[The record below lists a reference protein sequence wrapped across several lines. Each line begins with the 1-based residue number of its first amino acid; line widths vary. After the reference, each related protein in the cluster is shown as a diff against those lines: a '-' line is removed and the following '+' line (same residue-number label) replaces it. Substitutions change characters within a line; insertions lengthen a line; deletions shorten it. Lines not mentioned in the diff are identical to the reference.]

1 MKKTVMIL
9 AAMAAVLVS
18 CDKAETDDVK
28 QEEVIETV
36 SSDTVFYSGTLL
48 ANASSGDCQ
57 TPNTRISIN
66 PSDKADSTS
75 ITIFKAKLAQ
85 RMPAMDIIIPGIT
98 VAKNGNVTLLSS
110 ETSVPLA
117 MGNPFPNYTVT
128 EFEGEIVNDEITFAL
143 KFGST
148 PTSFSGQKESLKQSQ
163 Q

>member
-1 MKKTVMIL
+1 
-9 AAMAAVLVS
+9 MAAVLVS
-18 CDKAETDDVK
+18 CDNEETDNIK
-28 QEEVIETV
+28 QEEDVV
-36 SSDTVFYSGTLL
+36 AVNSDSVFYSGTLL

-57 TPNTRISIN
+57 TPDTKISIN

-98 VAKNGNVTLLSS
+98 VQKNGDVTILSADS
-110 ETSVPLA
+110 TIPLA

-128 EFEGEIVNDEITFAL
+128 EFEGEILNDEITFSL

-148 PTSFSGQKESLKQSQ
+148 PTSYSGQLLK
-163 Q
+163 

>member
-57 TPNTRISIN
+57 TPDTKISIN

-75 ITIFKAKLAQ
+75 ITIFKAKLAN
-85 RMPAMDIIIPGIT
+85 RMPAMDITIPGIT
-98 VAKNGNVTLLSS
+98 VQKNGNVTLISTQS
-110 ETSVPLA
+110 SVPLA

-128 EFEGEIVNDEITFAL
+128 EFEGEILNDEITFSL

-148 PTSFSGQKESLKQSQ
+148 PTSYSGRIVR
-163 Q
+163 

>member
-1 MKKTVMIL
+1 MKKTVFIL

-18 CDKAETDDVK
+18 CEKEETDNIK
-28 QEEVIETV
+28 QEENVVTV
-36 SSDTVFYSGTLL
+36 NSDTVFYSGTLL
-48 ANASSGDCQ
+48 ANASSGDCE

-98 VAKNGNVTLLSS
+98 VNKNGNVTVLAADS
-110 ETSVPLA
+110 TVPLA

-128 EFEGEIVNDEITFAL
+128 GFEGEILNDEITFSL

-148 PTSFSGQKESLKQSQ
+148 PTSYSGQLLK
-163 Q
+163 

>member
-1 MKKTVMIL
+1 MKKTVFIL

-18 CDKAETDDVK
+18 CDKAETDNVK
-28 QEEVIETV
+28 QEEDVVTV
-36 SSDTVFYSGTLL
+36 NSDTVFYSGTLL

-57 TPNTRISIN
+57 TPNTKICIN

-98 VAKNGNVTLLSS
+98 VNKNGNVTILAADS
-110 ETSVPLA
+110 TVPLA

-128 EFEGEIVNDEITFAL
+128 EFEGEILNDEITFSL

-148 PTSFSGQKESLKQSQ
+148 PTSFSGKLTD
-163 Q
+163 

>member
-18 CDKAETDDVK
+18 CDKAETDNIK
-28 QEEVIETV
+28 QEEDVVTV
-36 SSDTVFYSGTLL
+36 NSDTVFYSGTLL
-48 ANASSGDCQ
+48 ANASSGDCE
-57 TPNTRISIN
+57 TPNTKICIN

-98 VAKNGNVTLLSS
+98 VNKNGNVTVLTADS
-110 ETSVPLA
+110 TVPLA

-128 EFEGEIVNDEITFAL
+128 GFEGEILNDEITFSL

-148 PTSFSGQKESLKQSQ
+148 PTSYSGQLLK
-163 Q
+163 

>member
-1 MKKTVMIL
+1 MIL

-36 SSDTVFYSGTLL
+36 SSDTIFYSGTLL

-57 TPNTRISIN
+57 TPDTKISIN

-75 ITIFKAKLAQ
+75 ITIFKAKLAN
-85 RMPAMDIIIPGIT
+85 RMPAMDITIPGIT
-98 VAKNGNVTLLSS
+98 VQKNGNVTLISTES
-110 ETSVPLA
+110 SVPLA

-128 EFEGEIVNDEITFAL
+128 EFEGEILNDEITFSL

-148 PTSFSGQKESLKQSQ
+148 PTSYSGRIVR
-163 Q
+163 

>member
-28 QEEVIETV
+28 QEKVIETV
-36 SSDTVFYSGTLL
+36 ISDTVFYSGTLL

-57 TPNTRISIN
+57 TPDTKISIN

-75 ITIFKAKLAQ
+75 ITIFKAKLAN
-85 RMPAMDIIIPGIT
+85 RMPAMDITIPGIT
-98 VAKNGNVTLLSS
+98 VQKNGNVTLISTES
-110 ETSVPLA
+110 SVPLA

-128 EFEGEIVNDEITFAL
+128 EFEGEILNDEITFSL

-148 PTSFSGQKESLKQSQ
+148 PTSYSGQIVK
-163 Q
+163 

>member
-1 MKKTVMIL
+1 MKKTVFIL

-18 CDKAETDDVK
+18 CNKAETDNVK

-36 SSDTVFYSGTLL
+36 SNDTVFYSGTLL

-57 TPNTRISIN
+57 TPDTKISIN

-98 VAKNGNVTLLSS
+98 VQKNGDVTVLSADS
-110 ETSVPLA
+110 TIPLA
-117 MGNPFPNYTVT
+117 MGNPFPKYTVT
-128 EFEGEIVNDEITFAL
+128 EFEGEILNDEITFSL

-148 PTSFSGQKESLKQSQ
+148 PTSFSGKLTD
-163 Q
+163 

>member
-36 SSDTVFYSGTLL
+36 ISDTVFYSGTLL

-57 TPNTRISIN
+57 TPDTKISIN

-75 ITIFKAKLAQ
+75 ITIFKAKLAN
-85 RMPAMDIIIPGIT
+85 RMPAMDITIPGIT
-98 VAKNGNVTLLSS
+98 VQKNGNVTLISTES
-110 ETSVPLA
+110 SVPLA

-128 EFEGEIVNDEITFAL
+128 EFEGEILNDEITFSL

-148 PTSFSGQKESLKQSQ
+148 PTSYSGQIVK
-163 Q
+163 

>member
-1 MKKTVMIL
+1 MKKTVFIL

-18 CDKAETDDVK
+18 CDKAETDNVK
-28 QEEVIETV
+28 QEEVIDTV
-36 SSDTVFYSGTLL
+36 SNDTVFYSGTLL

-57 TPNTRISIN
+57 TPDTKISIN

-98 VAKNGNVTLLSS
+98 VQKNGDVTVLSADS
-110 ETSVPLA
+110 TIPLA
-117 MGNPFPNYTVT
+117 MGNPFPKYTVT
-128 EFEGEIVNDEITFAL
+128 EFEGEILNDEITFSL

-148 PTSFSGQKESLKQSQ
+148 PTSFSGKLTD
-163 Q
+163 

>member
-1 MKKTVMIL
+1 MKKIL
-9 AAMAAVLVS
+9 FAMAALAAVMVS
-18 CDKAETDDVK
+18 CDKQETGMEN
-28 QEEVIETV
+28 QEKIVV
-36 SSDTVFYSGTLL
+36 SNDTVFYKGTLI
-48 ANASSGDCQ
+48 ANASSGDCE
-57 TPNTRISIN
+57 TPDTRISIN
-66 PSDKADSTS
+66 PSDKADSVS

-128 EFEGEIVNDEITFAL
+128 EFEGEIVNDEITFSL

>member
-36 SSDTVFYSGTLL
+36 SSDTVFYSGPLL

-57 TPNTRISIN
+57 TPDTKISIN

-75 ITIFKAKLAQ
+75 ITIFKAKLAN
-85 RMPAMDIIIPGIT
+85 RMPAMDITIPGIT
-98 VAKNGNVTLLSS
+98 VQKNGNVTLISRQS
-110 ETSVPLA
+110 SVPLA

-128 EFEGEIVNDEITFAL
+128 EFEGEILNDEITFSL

-148 PTSFSGQKESLKQSQ
+148 PTSYSGRIVK
-163 Q
+163 

>member
-1 MKKTVMIL
+1 MKKILFVMAAL
-9 AAMAAVLVS
+9 AAVMVS
-18 CDKAETDDVK
+18 CDKQETEIENQ
-28 QEEVIETV
+28 QEIVV
-36 SSDTVFYSGTLL
+36 SNDTVFYNGTLI

-57 TPNTRISIN
+57 TPDTRISIN

-98 VAKNGNVTLLSS
+98 VAKNGDVTLLSS

-128 EFEGEIVNDEITFAL
+128 EFEGEIVNDQITFSL

-148 PTSFSGQKESLKQSQ
+148 PTSFSGQKESLK
-163 Q
+163 

>member
-57 TPNTRISIN
+57 TPDTKISIN

-75 ITIFKAKLAQ
+75 ITIFKAKLAN
-85 RMPAMDIIIPGIT
+85 RMPAMDITIPGIT
-98 VAKNGNVTLLSS
+98 VQKNGNVTLISTQS
-110 ETSVPLA
+110 SVPLA

-128 EFEGEIVNDEITFAL
+128 EFEGEILNDEITFSL

-148 PTSFSGQKESLKQSQ
+148 PTSYSGRIVK
-163 Q
+163 

>member
-1 MKKTVMIL
+1 MKKILFVMAAL
-9 AAMAAVLVS
+9 AAVMVS
-18 CDKAETDDVK
+18 CDKQETEIENQ
-28 QEEVIETV
+28 QEIVV
-36 SSDTVFYSGTLL
+36 SNDTVFYNGTLI

-57 TPNTRISIN
+57 TPDTRISIN
-66 PSDKADSTS
+66 PSDKADSIS

-98 VAKNGNVTLLSS
+98 VAKNGDVTLLSS

-128 EFEGEIVNDEITFAL
+128 EFEGEIVNDEITFSL

-148 PTSFSGQKESLKQSQ
+148 PTSFSGQKESLK
-163 Q
+163 